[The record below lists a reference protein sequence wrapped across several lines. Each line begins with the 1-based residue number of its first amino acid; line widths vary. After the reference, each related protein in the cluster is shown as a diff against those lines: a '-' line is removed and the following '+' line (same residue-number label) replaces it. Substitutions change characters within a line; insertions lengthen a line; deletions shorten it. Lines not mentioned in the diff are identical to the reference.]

1 MKRARAWFTRYAE
14 RMDKTD
20 KLAKLAKPLTIAE
33 CAAATGTTPD
43 TLRYYEKIGLLA
55 RVPRERNG
63 HRRFGETEVRFVSF
77 LRRLHDT
84 GMPIRHML
92 QYARL
97 LRRGDTTFAERRALL
112 QLHRDDIRK
121 RMATLSEH
129 LRMIEKKIRIYSAGA
144 EPNPQRKPTAQAARA

>member
-1 MKRARAWFTRYAE
+1 MRATRS
-14 RMDKTD
+14 KTD
-20 KLAKLAKPLTIAE
+20 KLTKIDKPLTIAE

-63 HRRFGETEVRFVSF
+63 HRRFGEAEVRFVTF

-84 GMPIRHML
+84 GMPIRHMQ

-97 LRRGDTTFAERRALL
+97 LRRGDPTIAERRALL
-112 QLHRDDIRK
+112 LLHREDIRS
-121 RMATLSEH
+121 RMATLAEH
-129 LRMIEKKIRIYSAGA
+129 LRMIEKKIRIYAVAGA
-144 EPNPQRKPTAQAARA
+144 ELKPRKKPAALAARL

>member
-1 MKRARAWFTRYAE
+1 MEK
-14 RMDKTD
+14 MD
-20 KLAKLAKPLTIAE
+20 KPLTIAE

-63 HRRFGETEVRFVSF
+63 HRRFGEAEVRFVTF

-84 GMPIRHML
+84 GMPIRHMQ

-97 LRRGDTTFAERRALL
+97 LRRGDTTIAERRALL
-112 QLHRDDIRK
+112 QLHRDDIRS
-121 RMATLSEH
+121 RMATLAEH
-129 LRMIEKKIRIYSAGA
+129 LRMIEKKIRIYAVAGA
-144 EPNPQRKPTAQAARA
+144 ELKPRKKPVGLAARP